1 MSDKYYIKIQI
12 DESKNASS
20 KAVNDCNQILD
31 NNGVKPYY
39 LKIKKQGNKYIKKIN
54 NYLELNKINRIPK
67 GSLLFVPH
75 PIYLNKKYI
84 DILKKVRQT
93 RNIKLAFIIHDLDSL
108 RKMFPES
115 AADFEYMDNT
125 MYGIADYVVSHNES
139 MVQYLVSKGVDKS
152 RIYNL
157 RIFDYLT
164 ESNPSDKEIK
174 YSKTLNIAGNL
185 DTNKCKYIKGLN
197 DLDKSVK
204 VNLYGLN
211 FNKDILNSKSIDY
224 KGAFPADEIP
234 SKLNEGFGLVWDGEG
249 IDGCTGN
256 TGDYLRYN
264 NPHKLSLY
272 LVSGLPVVIWSEAAE
287 AQFVKDNNVG
297 IVVNSIDDFSNAFDE
312 LSEQQYYEMVEN
324 ARKISGKLR
333 NGEYLLDVVKK
344 INAVL

>member
-84 DILKKVRQT
+84 DILKKARQT

-125 MYGIADYVVSHNES
+125 MYG
-139 MVQYLVSKGVDKS
+139 
-152 RIYNL
+152 
-157 RIFDYLT
+157 
-164 ESNPSDKEIK
+164 
-174 YSKTLNIAGNL
+174 
-185 DTNKCKYIKGLN
+185 
-197 DLDKSVK
+197 
-204 VNLYGLN
+204 
-211 FNKDILNSKSIDY
+211 
-224 KGAFPADEIP
+224 
-234 SKLNEGFGLVWDGEG
+234 
-249 IDGCTGN
+249 
-256 TGDYLRYN
+256 
-264 NPHKLSLY
+264 
-272 LVSGLPVVIWSEAAE
+272 
-287 AQFVKDNNVG
+287 
-297 IVVNSIDDFSNAFDE
+297 
-312 LSEQQYYEMVEN
+312 
-324 ARKISGKLR
+324 
-333 NGEYLLDVVKK
+333 
-344 INAVL
+344 